1 MLDYIRTAITAAI
14 FFPSILVAST
24 SINYRLSLD
33 NILKEAANQVQIG
46 IQVTDLTN
54 GQTVYEKNAA
64 RTYTPASNQKIITAA
79 AGLWYL
85 GPDYRFKTRIYR
97 TLGDVHH
104 GQFEGNIVIKFAGD
118 PELTIPDL
126 SQLILA
132 LAKQEGISDIHGDL
146 IIDQSLYGEH
156 NFGPGWTLDDI
167 QHCFSAPI
175 GANILN
181 QNCIRLGV
189 APGNTV
195 NSPITILPNHTNAYI
210 SLINHATTQ
219 SQKTAGCYLQL
230 KTTSH
235 NHYILEGCLPL
246 KAKPQAFS
254 MAVEDPTAFA
264 REVITRLLAQH
275 HIRLQGQ
282 IKTEVTNHRLKLI
295 AEHQSA
301 PLIHYIQD
309 MLKKSD
315 NLISD
320 SLFKKLGSL
329 YFKEQGSW
337 SKGSKAIK
345 HILRDKANMMPF
357 SGMIADGSGLSRY
370 NLTSPQQLVHL
381 LEKIYQ
387 SPTLAPLFIEAL
399 PIAGIDG
406 TLKYRMNTSETRGK
420 VKAKTGTMANIT
432 ALSGFIYTK
441 NQKVLAFSIMINGIV
456 GSTVPYRLLT
466 DQICEFLVENY

>member
-1 MLDYIRTAITAAI
+1 MLNYIRTVITAATLL
-14 FFPSILVAST
+14 PSILVAST

-33 NILKEAANQVQIG
+33 NLLKEAEHQVQIG

-85 GPDYRFKTRIYR
+85 GPDYRFKTRLYR
-97 TLGDVHH
+97 TLGDIHD
-104 GQFEGNIVIKFAGD
+104 GQFAGNIVIKFAGD
-118 PELTIPDL
+118 PLLTIPDL
-126 SQLILA
+126 SQLIQA
-132 LAKQEGISDIHGDL
+132 LAKQEGISHIHGDL
-146 IIDQSLYGEH
+146 IIDQSLYGEQ

-175 GANILN
+175 RANILN
-181 QNCIRLGV
+181 QNCIKLGV

-195 NSPITILPNHTNAYI
+195 NSPITILPNHTNDYI

-219 SQKTAGCYLQL
+219 AQKTAGCYLQL

-235 NHYILEGCLPL
+235 NHYTLEGCLPL

-254 MAVEDPTAFA
+254 VAIEDPTAFDRA
-264 REVITRLLAQH
+264 VITRLLAQH
-275 HIRLQGQ
+275 HITLKGQ
-282 IKTEVTNHRLKLI
+282 IKTEVINNRLKLI

-320 SLFKKLGSL
+320 SLFKKLGLL
-329 YFKEQGSW
+329 YFKGQGSW
-337 SKGSKAIK
+337 TKGAKAVK
-345 HILRDKANMMPF
+345 SILRDQANITTF

-370 NLTSPQQLVHL
+370 NLTSPEQLVHL
-381 LEKIYQ
+381 LEKIYR
-387 SPTLAPLFIEAL
+387 SPPLASIFIDAL
-399 PIAGIDG
+399 PISGIDG

-420 VKAKTGTMANIT
+420 VKAKTGTMANVT

-441 NQKVLAFSIMINGIV
+441 SQKVLAFSIMMNGIV
-456 GSTVPYRLLT
+456 GSTIPYRFLA